1 MAKRP
6 QSPFDHFWQGPNNR
20 KQAEEPE
27 EEEKKEEEQPPADW
41 GTVWEEVNKTWKTI
55 YPMIKPMVN
64 KFKK

>member
-20 KQAEEPE
+20 NQAEEPE
-27 EEEKKEEEQPPADW
+27 EEKTEEEQPPADW